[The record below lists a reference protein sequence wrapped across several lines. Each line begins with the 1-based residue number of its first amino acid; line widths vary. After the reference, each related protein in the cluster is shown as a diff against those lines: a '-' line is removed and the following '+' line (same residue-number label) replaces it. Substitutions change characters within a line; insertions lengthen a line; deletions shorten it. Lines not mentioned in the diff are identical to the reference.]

1 MGQQA
6 LSTRV
11 VGSTLVVET
20 RLNLNMQSL
29 TLEEVTSKRR
39 KVVKDMVE
47 NVLADF
53 GGEGK
58 QYLEGLLEPL
68 HTEPPE
74 YYNWDENLGAA
85 INDAVFRSNA
95 VRGWAEGLKVL
106 PESILERESLTLET
120 TDATI
125 WDGIGA
131 TLHHGKLQTLKCV
144 RLHFPPDSTALNRS
158 PPCIVR
164 LAGLGAAGAKRL
176 SLELATAPRLT
187 ELECASSPAK
197 ISFPSDSCS
206 PAVRGSLTKNDL
218 TNNQTDFSGL
228 AALSKCL
235 TSNSSLKTIRYAS
248 FHLPS
253 VVWLSCLLSFG
264 DRLDD
269 NNIGA
274 AGAAE
279 VARHIPKWSVRELR

>member
-58 QYLEGLLEPL
+58 QSREGLLKPL

-74 YYNWDENLGAA
+74 YYNRDENLGAA

-106 PESILERESLTLET
+106 PELILERESLTLEM

-144 RLHFPPDSTALNRS
+144 RLHFSPDSTALTFPLHCQACRPWGGGRQAALARAGDGAAS
-158 PPCIVR
+158 HGARVRVLPSTKR
-164 LAGLGAAGAKRL
+164 LAPLRL
-176 SLELATAPRLT
+176 LAPRLCVAVSRRMT
-187 ELECASSPAK
+187 LPTTRPTSLDSPRC
-197 ISFPSDSCS
+197 PS
-206 PAVRGSLTKNDL
+206 A
-218 TNNQTDFSGL
+218 
-228 AALSKCL
+228 
-235 TSNSSLKTIRYAS
+235 
-248 FHLPS
+248 
-253 VVWLSCLLSFG
+253 
-264 DRLDD
+264 
-269 NNIGA
+269 
-274 AGAAE
+274 
-279 VARHIPKWSVRELR
+279 

>member
-74 YYNWDENLGAA
+74 YYNRDENLGAA

-106 PESILERESLTLET
+106 PELILERESLTLET

-144 RLHFPPDSTALNRS
+144 RLHFSPDSTALTVPPALSGLPVLGRRAPSGSRS
-158 PPCIVR
+158 SWRRRRVSRSSSAHPPR
-164 LAGLGAAGAKRL
+164 KKTSR
-176 SLELATAPRLT
+176 STPTPAPRLCVAVSRRMT
-187 ELECASSPAK
+187 LPTTRPTSPD
-197 ISFPSDSCS
+197 SPRCPS
-206 PAVRGSLTKNDL
+206 A
-218 TNNQTDFSGL
+218 
-228 AALSKCL
+228 
-235 TSNSSLKTIRYAS
+235 
-248 FHLPS
+248 
-253 VVWLSCLLSFG
+253 
-264 DRLDD
+264 
-269 NNIGA
+269 
-274 AGAAE
+274 
-279 VARHIPKWSVRELR
+279 